1 MGQLIKLKNSTGESN
16 KKKLDLH
23 VPKHFSLILIVG
35 FILLIVAII
44 ASLVLGARVVSFQE
58 LMDGLF
64 YQNQD
69 SYGANV
75 VQKRISRTIFSL
87 CCGVALGIAGVL
99 MQTVTRNPL
108 ADPSILG
115 VNTGAALFVVCGITF
130 FNITTASQ
138 YIWLALI
145 GAAVTAVFVFGI
157 GSMGRGGATPIK
169 LVLAGA
175 ATTAA
180 LSSLVTAIMIPSQYA
195 MDQFRYWQVGSV
207 GSGSWDSVA
216 IFIPFLLIGVLIAFI
231 SAPALNALA
240 LGDDVATG
248 LGVRPG
254 VLRVFAICAGV
265 ILCGVTTAL
274 AGPIG
279 FIGLLATH
287 AMRLV
292 IGPDLRFL
300 VPMSALAGA
309 IILTISDVFGR
320 LLGSPGELEV
330 GIVTAFIGAPIL
342 ILLAKKSK
350 VRSL

>member
-1 MGQLIKLKNSTGESN
+1 MNSTTDS
-16 KKKLDLH
+16 KKKQLDLH
-23 VPKHFSLILIVG
+23 LPKHFTLILVIAI
-35 FILLIVAII
+35 ILLIVSIVS
-44 ASLVLGARVVSFQE
+44 SLMLGARVVSYQE

-64 YQNQD
+64 YTNQD

-75 VQKRISRTIFSL
+75 VRKRISRTVFSL

-99 MQTVTRNPL
+99 MQAVTRNPL

-115 VNTGAALFVVCGITF
+115 VNTGATLFVVIGITL
-130 FNITTASQ
+130 FNITTAGE

-145 GAAVTAVFVFGI
+145 GASITAVFVFGI

-169 LVLAGA
+169 LLLAGG
-175 ATTAA
+175 ATSAA
-180 LSSLVTAIMIPSQYA
+180 LSSLVTAIIIPSAYA
-195 MDQFRYWQVGSV
+195 QDQFRFWQVGSV
-207 GSGSWDSVA
+207 GSGNWDSIK
-216 IFIPFLLIGVLIAFI
+216 IFLPFLIVGLLIAFI

-240 LGDDVATG
+240 LGDDVATS

-254 VLRVFAICAGV
+254 ILRAFAIIAGV
-265 ILCGVTTAL
+265 VLCGAATAL

-287 AMRLV
+287 AMRFV

-300 VPMSALAGA
+300 IPMSALAGA
-309 IILTISDVFGR
+309 IILTFSDVVGR
-320 LLGSPGELEV
+320 LIASPGELEV
-330 GIVTAFIGAPIL
+330 GILTAFIGAPIL
-342 ILLAKKSK
+342 IILAKKSK

>member
-1 MGQLIKLKNSTGESN
+1 MNSTTES
-16 KKKLDLH
+16 KRKQLDLH
-23 VPKHFSLILIVG
+23 LPKHFTLILVIAI
-35 FILLIVAII
+35 ILLIVSIVS
-44 ASLVLGARVVSFQE
+44 SLMLGARVVSYQE

-64 YQNQD
+64 YTNQD

-75 VQKRISRTIFSL
+75 VRKRISRTVFSL

-99 MQTVTRNPL
+99 MQAVTRNPL

-115 VNTGAALFVVCGITF
+115 VNTGATLFVVIGITL
-130 FNITTASQ
+130 FNITTAGE

-145 GAAVTAVFVFGI
+145 GASITAIFVFGI

-169 LVLAGA
+169 LLLAGA
-175 ATTAA
+175 ATSAA
-180 LSSLVTAIMIPSQYA
+180 LSSLVTAIIIPSAYA
-195 MDQFRYWQVGSV
+195 QDQFRFWQVGSV
-207 GSGSWDSVA
+207 GSGNWDSIK
-216 IFIPFLLIGVLIAFI
+216 IFLPFLIVGLLIAFI

-240 LGDDVATG
+240 LGDDVATS

-254 VLRVFAICAGV
+254 VLRAFAIIAGV
-265 ILCGVTTAL
+265 VLCGAATAL

-287 AMRLV
+287 AMRFV

-300 VPMSALAGA
+300 IPMSALAGA
-309 IILTISDVFGR
+309 IILTFSDVVGR
-320 LLGSPGELEV
+320 LIASPGELEV
-330 GIVTAFIGAPIL
+330 GILTAFIGAPIL
-342 ILLAKKSK
+342 IILAKKSK